1 MKWGIIGAM
10 PSEIAL
16 LKAQMVD
23 AKEEIVSG
31 LTYQSGKIRG
41 KDVVL
46 CCSEIGKVN
55 AAMCAQTLALRYH
68 VDYMINTGGRL
79 HLRRSERFRYRP
91 VPGSCFSR
99 L

>member
-1 MKWGIIGAM
+1 MIWGIIGAM

-46 CCSEIGKVN
+46 
-55 AAMCAQTLALRYH
+55 
-68 VDYMINTGGRL
+68 
-79 HLRRSERFRYRP
+79 
-91 VPGSCFSR
+91 
-99 L
+99 

>member
-1 MKWGIIGAM
+1 MIWGIIGAM

-68 VDYMINTGGRL
+68 VDYMIRL